1 MVRQVPVPVRVRLS
15 CTAVKLQV
23 QYMQKCYD
31 RILITY
37 FLHSTLLLQG
47 NANSRVGYCTV
58 PVFKKLI
65 RSEVSR
71 LRDTGFPFILY
82 SYMRP
87 FSKQRWP
94 YSMTVASCAPST
106 VTISVWIDPASWCCL
121 CLISYSLDTTYV
133 LLRFCM

>member
-1 MVRQVPVPVRVRLS
+1 
-15 CTAVKLQV
+15 
-23 QYMQKCYD
+23 MQKCYD

-58 PVFKKLI
+58 KVFKKLI

-87 FSKQRWP
+87 LLKAAMAIQYDR
-94 YSMTVASCAPST
+94 C
-106 VTISVWIDPASWCCL
+106 
-121 CLISYSLDTTYV
+121 
-133 LLRFCM
+133 LLRPFNCYY